1 MIPLILTTF
10 RSLHRSISNDGLTM
24 SHHNMMIH
32 NENLMPGDMKQEML
46 YMPELNP
53 NIYQNTTEAFSYPE
67 YSMKTRK
74 KEGNGIDSKYA
85 WTHEE
90 VSPVYFSCS

>member
-1 MIPLILTTF
+1 MP
-10 RSLHRSISNDGLTM
+10 G
-24 SHHNMMIH
+24 HNMLIH
-32 NENLMPGDMKQEML
+32 SENLMPADLKQEML

-53 NIYQNTTEAFSYPE
+53 DMYHNAGEAFSYPE
-67 YSMKTRK
+67 YSVKTRK

-90 VSPVYFSCS
+90 VYSIYFPCSYIYRTSYLRNL